1 MSNSARLVA
10 QEFIRRGQLLS
21 VEPFGV
27 GNVNDTYFVVTSS
40 SERYRSEQGRFLLQR
55 INQQVFR
62 NPHLIAANLRVYTEH
77 VQQRLSQESES
88 ESGVRSI
95 SRLWE
100 TPSIVSAQSGQDYV
114 EDENGEFWRA
124 ISFVE
129 RANTYPTIR
138 DAAHARE
145 AGYALGR
152 FHSLVSDLD
161 PALLHDTL
169 EGFHITPQYL
179 RYFDEVHQRLQAG
192 EPNAGKTAVNLTDT
206 QVIHGLDFVALHRHR
221 ASILEDAK
229 ERGMLTQRTI
239 HGDPKV
245 DNILICDDTHQA
257 VSIIDLDTVK
267 PGLVHYDIGDCL
279 RSCCN
284 QLGEDAESVGQVN
297 FELNL
302 CQVIL
307 ESYLPAV
314 QEFFTD
320 ADYDYLVDSIWL
332 ITFELGLRF
341 FSDYLAGD
349 VYFKA
354 RYPTHNLH
362 RGLVQFKLAES
373 IASQEKEIRQIVAS
387 FR

>member
-1 MSNSARLVA
+1 MSESVRAVA
-10 QEFIRRGQLLS
+10 QEFISQGQLVS

-27 GNVNDTYFVVTSS
+27 GNVNDTYLVVTDSTNNS
-40 SERYRSEQGRFLLQR
+40 TGDDRFLLQR

-62 NPHLIAANLRVYTEH
+62 RPKLIAANLRIYTEH
-77 VQQRLSQESES
+77 VQQRLSSETATS
-88 ESGVRSI
+88 SDAQQSPRH
-95 SRLWE
+95 WE
-100 TPSIVSAQSGQDYV
+100 TPSIITTKNGDDYV
-114 EDENGEFWRA
+114 EDGNKDFWRA
-124 ISFVE
+124 ITFVKA
-129 RANTYPTIR
+129 ANTYPTIR
-138 DAAHARE
+138 DATHASE

-179 RYFDEVHQRLQAG
+179 TYFDQVHETLKAG
-192 EPNAGKTAVNLTDT
+192 HSNAGKTAVNLTD
-206 QVIHGLDFVALHRHR
+206 QGVIDGLDFVARHRHR
-221 ASILEDAK
+221 ANILEDAK
-229 ERGMLTQRTI
+229 ARGLLTQRTI

-245 DNILICDDTHQA
+245 DNILISDANHQA

-284 QLGEDAESVGQVN
+284 PLGEDAEQLELVR
-297 FELNL
+297 FELDL
-302 CQVIL
+302 CQTIL
-307 ESYLPAV
+307 EGYLPNV
-314 QEFFTD
+314 QAFFTD
-320 ADYDYLVDSIWL
+320 ADYDYMADSIWL
-332 ITFELGLRF
+332 IAFELGLRF

-362 RGLVQFKLAES
+362 RGLVQFRLAAS
-373 IASQEKEIRQIVAS
+373 IEAQEKEIRQIVAS

>member
-1 MSNSARLVA
+1 MSEIVSTVAEKFIAYGQFVSAD
-10 QEFIRRGQLLS
+10 
-21 VEPFGV
+21 PFGV
-27 GNVNDTYFVVTSS
+27 GNVNDTYLVTTKN
-40 SERYRSEQGRFLLQR
+40 SEYERFLLQR
-55 INQQVFR
+55 INQQVFQH
-62 NPHLIAANLRVYTEH
+62 PKLIAANLRVYTEH
-77 VQQRLSQESES
+77 VQQKLNREKQAGNST
-88 ESGVRSI
+88 R
-95 SRLWE
+95 RWE
-100 TPSIVSAQSGQDYV
+100 TPSIICSRTGQDYV
-114 EDENGEFWRA
+114 EDTDSEFWRA
-124 ISFVE
+124 ITIVE
-129 RANTYPTIR
+129 DANTYPTIR
-138 DAAHARE
+138 DALHAGE

-179 RYFDEVHQRLQAG
+179 THFDEVHQNLRTG
-192 EPNAGKTAVNLTDT
+192 KPNAGETAVNLTDPD
-206 QVIHGLDFVALHRHR
+206 VAFGLDFVARNRDR
-221 ASILEDAK
+221 ANALEEAK
-229 ERGMLTQRTI
+229 GQGLLSDRTI

-245 DNILICDDTHQA
+245 DNILISNTTGQA

-284 QLGEDAESVGQVN
+284 PLGEDAANLDQVH
-297 FELNL
+297 FELDL

-307 ESYLPAV
+307 DGYLPIV
-314 QEFFTD
+314 QDFFTD
-320 ADYDYLVDSIWL
+320 ADYDYMTDSIWL
-332 ITFELGLRF
+332 IAFELGLRF

-362 RGLVQFKLAES
+362 RGLVQFRLAQS
-373 IASQEKEIRQIVAS
+373 IAAQEREIRQIVAS

>member
-1 MSNSARLVA
+1 MSESVRAVA
-10 QEFIRRGQLLS
+10 QEFISQGELVA

-27 GNVNDTYFVVTSS
+27 GNVNDTYLVVMNSTNNNA
-40 SERYRSEQGRFLLQR
+40 EDERFLLQR

-62 NPHLIAANLRVYTEH
+62 RPKLIAANLRIYTEH
-77 VQQRLSQESES
+77 VQQRLRNETTSSNGQQLL
-88 ESGVRSI
+88 RH
-95 SRLWE
+95 WE
-100 TPSIVSAQSGQDYV
+100 TPSIITSQSGDDYV
-114 EDENGEFWRA
+114 EDSNRDFWRA
-124 ISFVE
+124 ITFIKE
-129 RANTYPTIR
+129 ANTYPTIR
-138 DAAHARE
+138 DATHASE

-161 PALLHDTL
+161 PSLLHDTL

-179 RYFDEVHQRLQAG
+179 IYFDQVYETLRAG
-192 EPNAGKTAVNLTDT
+192 RSNAGKTAVNLTDEE
-206 QVIHGLDFVALHRHR
+206 VVYGLDFVARHRHR
-221 ASILEDAK
+221 ANILEDAK
-229 ERGMLTQRTI
+229 ERGLLTQRTI

-245 DNILICDDTHQA
+245 DNILISDANHRA
-257 VSIIDLDTVK
+257 ISIIDLDTVK

-284 QLGEDAESVGQVN
+284 PLGEDAEQLDLVR
-297 FELNL
+297 FELDL
-302 CQVIL
+302 CQTIL
-307 ESYLPAV
+307 EGYLPNV

-320 ADYDYLVDSIWL
+320 ADYNYMADSIWL
-332 ITFELGLRF
+332 IAFELGLRF

-362 RGLVQFKLAES
+362 RGLVQFRLAAS
-373 IASQEKEIRQIVAS
+373 IEAQEKEIRQIVAS